1 MAYVY
6 QTTNLVNNKKY
17 IGFSSKTPNNS
28 ISYLGSGTL
37 LSKSINKY
45 GRENFKK
52 EILKEF
58 DNEDEARLFEEQCI
72 NNVNAVE
79 NTEYYNLTK
88 GGYGGFSELA
98 KERQRSPE
106 TRAKISEALRGQP
119 VSEKTKQILSEKLKG
134 TKPWNT
140 GKERSVE
147 TKEKLSKALK
157 GKPLT
162 QEHRENISKSQ
173 KGRVYRKST
182 CPHCGKVGGVNV
194 MQKWHFD
201 NCKQNGFSHIYM

>member
-17 IGFSSKTPNNS
+17 IGFCSKTPNES
-28 ISYLGSGTL
+28 TTYLGSGVM
-37 LSKSINKY
+37 LSRAIDKY

-58 DNEDEARLFEEQCI
+58 DNENDARLFEEQCI
-72 NNVNAVE
+72 SDVNAVE
-79 NTEYYNLTK
+79 NDEYYNLTK

-98 KERQRSPE
+98 KERQRSLE
-106 TRAKISEALRGQP
+106 ARAKISEANRGRP
-119 VSEKTKQILSEKLKG
+119 VSEKTRKILSEKLKG

-140 GKERSVE
+140 GKEHSAE

-162 QEHRENISKSQ
+162 QEHRENISKAQ

-201 NCKQNGFSHIYM
+201 NCKYK

>member
-17 IGFSSKTPNNS
+17 IGFCSKTPNES
-28 ISYLGSGTL
+28 TTYLGSGVM
-37 LSKSINKY
+37 LSRAIDKY

-58 DNEDEARLFEEQCI
+58 DNENDARLFEEQCI
-72 NNVNAVE
+72 SDVNAVE
-79 NTEYYNLTK
+79 NDEYYNLTK

-98 KERQRSPE
+98 KERQQSPE
-106 TRAKISEALRGQP
+106 TRAKISKANRGRT
-119 VSEKTKQILSEKLKG
+119 VSEKTKKILSEKLKG

-140 GKERSVE
+140 GKEHSAE

-162 QEHRENISKSQ
+162 QEHRENISKAQ

-201 NCKQNGFSHIYM
+201 NCKQK